1 MMDQLILKE
10 NNVVFQNAAGE
21 EMQMP
26 NLTALVKRYQEEGS
40 AEVKERIRDILQN
53 DMGTLLVVEI
63 MMDMGNETTLKRL
76 ETGEISKT
84 MKHVNTYYVILD
96 SQMDQARQKYEE
108 LDKEGTLEQIFFA
121 QFPYGM
127 VIEREK
133 FLEFQND
140 NDVKKIKIDIMI

>member
-1 MMDQLILKE
+1 MIDQLILKE

-26 NLTALVKRYQEEGS
+26 NLTALVKRYQEDS
-40 AEVKERIRDILQN
+40 AEVKERIREILQN

-63 MMDMGNETTLKRL
+63 MMDMTNETTLKRL

-108 LDKEGTLEQIFFA
+108 LGKEGALEQIFFA

-140 NDVKKIKIDIMI
+140 NDVNEMKIDIMI

>member
-1 MMDQLILKE
+1 MIDQLILKE

-40 AEVKERIRDILQN
+40 AEVKERIREILQN

-63 MMDMGNETTLKRL
+63 MMDMNNETTLKRL

-96 SQMDQARQKYEE
+96 SQMGQARQKYKE
-108 LDKEGTLEQIFFA
+108 LGKEGTLEQIFFA

-140 NDVKKIKIDIMI
+140 NNVNKIKIDIML